1 VREQLFVLCLSA
13 STLAA
18 CRPAAP
24 AQGQEQQLRE
34 SFVQQIVSTG
44 IVRDFH
50 RDGDALSFSARYG
63 KDLDAKWRVHIDSA
77 TIEPQADGT
86 TKDKGV
92 VKSSWSVNGEPI
104 RPRGSQSD
112 LPLPFL
118 DHGIA
123 QECWASRDSRTHQWS
138 WK

>member
-1 VREQLFVLCLSA
+1 VRKHLRVICLTASA
-13 STLAA
+13 LAA
-18 CRPAAP
+18 CRAAAP
-24 AQGQEQQLRE
+24 ERRPEQQLRD
-34 SFVQQIVSTG
+34 SFVQQIASIG

-50 RDGDALSFSARYG
+50 RVGDTLSFSARYG
-63 KDLDAKWRVHIDSA
+63 HELDAKWRVHIDSA
-77 TIEPQADGT
+77 TIERQSDGT

-92 VKSSWSVNGEPI
+92 VKSSWYVNGEPI

-118 DHGIA
+118 DAGIA
-123 QECWASRDSRTHQWS
+123 QECWALWDSSSHRWS

>member
-1 VREQLFVLCLSA
+1 MREQLLAVCLSA

-24 AQGQEQQLRE
+24 AQRQEQQLSD

-86 TKDKGV
+86 TKDKGI

-123 QECWASRDSRTHQWS
+123 QECWAFRDSRTDQWS